1 MIKEIKVAK
10 VCILTCPFK
19 PLNKSKHGFEIKSA
33 EDYEK
38 RFEIENKILFG
49 YCIESEK
56 FMKKRIDFLVGI
68 LL

>member
-19 PLNKSKHGFEIKSA
+19 PLNKSKLGFEIKSA

-38 RFEIENKILFG
+38 Q
-49 YCIESEK
+49 Y
-56 FMKKRIDFLVGI
+56 
-68 LL
+68 